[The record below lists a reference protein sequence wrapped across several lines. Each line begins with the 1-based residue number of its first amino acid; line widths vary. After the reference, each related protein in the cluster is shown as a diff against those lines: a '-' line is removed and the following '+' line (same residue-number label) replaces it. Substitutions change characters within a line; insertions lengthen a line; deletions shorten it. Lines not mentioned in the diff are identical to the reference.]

1 MACYRLC
8 WAWTG
13 QSHAWGF
20 PNSPSHSNA
29 PQENLIRRR
38 DRRKITSV
46 IVQMGIVCFS
56 PFYSRNMTS
65 CKCSSFK
72 GIFVKVVAPGIPQA
86 IWSSGEWKRQRHYYS
101 LLTLSSFNY
110 QLCRI
115 RWRKNESNMMADSN
129 HQHLQLSRERALDIQ
144 DAIVTSLGFGV
155 MMQL

>member
-1 MACYRLC
+1 MNKSRRHSGDNLSCLGSGPGYGIVRHIYHWLALQGLSYDVMRKGEVQSWSCGLLSARC

-13 QSHAWGF
+13 QSHHWGF

-72 GIFVKVVAPGIPQA
+72 GIFLKVVAPGIPQA
-86 IWSSGEWKRQRHYYS
+86 IWSSGELKRQRH
-101 LLTLSSFNY
+101 
-110 QLCRI
+110 
-115 RWRKNESNMMADSN
+115 
-129 HQHLQLSRERALDIQ
+129 
-144 DAIVTSLGFGV
+144 
-155 MMQL
+155 